1 MDLPFKKFEKW
12 TIETAQM
19 KHASRKYSMT
29 TVAQS
34 HIRKMSAEYGIED
47 YQEFLKDLRDVP
59 ENYDSLTEPQREFS
73 DLASS
78 VGSWSAICGCVK
90 PYISIDEWLSLDEDT
105 ITALGDAVKELKDR
119 KSVV

>member
-1 MDLPFKKFEKW
+1 
-12 TIETAQM
+12 
-19 KHASRKYSMT
+19 
-29 TVAQS
+29 
-34 HIRKMSAEYGIED
+34 MSAEYGIED

-105 ITALGDAVKELKDR
+105 ITALGDAVKELNPHWFEMPDTEKKTDETQMTFTPN
-119 KSVV
+119 